1 MFATPFAAESL
12 SVRLSCACGF
22 ALFPLSAS
30 EQDELVRQADAA
42 LYRVKA
48 SGRASTA
55 ELDARTG
62 AAATEKALPR
72 TIAQIGPLRAN
83 RRFRDGL
90 GGSRP
95 LARLSDE
102 RERAR

>member
-22 ALFPLSAS
+22 ALFPSSAS

-42 LYRVKA
+42 LYRAKA

-55 ELDARTG
+55 ELGARTAG
-62 AAATEKALPR
+62 AAAEKALPR
-72 TIAQIGPLRAN
+72 TIAQIGVPFGPIADFATAAAAPDRLRA
-83 RRFRDGL
+83 
-90 GGSRP
+90 
-95 LARLSDE
+95 
-102 RERAR
+102 